1 MLIPRPELQSAPRLL
16 ISVSDTA
23 EAAAA
28 LAGGA
33 DVIDA
38 KDPSAGPLGALALD
52 KLREIARL
60 VGSARPVSAALGDAD
75 DEQTAGALAEQY
87 ARAGARFVKL
97 GFARRDR
104 DAHSRAALVGAAV
117 ERSGG
122 SGVIAV
128 VYCDRDVEI
137 AARPEPLLS
146 ALANQ
151 GAAGVLLDTADKRA
165 PGLRR
170 LLPAPLIRRW
180 IEAAHA
186 RNLLAAL
193 AGRVAA
199 EDLPSLC
206 RLRPDLIGVRGAAC
220 EGGRTGRVASH
231 LVARLGTA
239 LHEAGAGEGSRTA
252 PPPAHLVSRLP

>member
-1 MLIPRPELQSAPRLL
+1 
-16 ISVSDTA
+16 VSDPD

-33 DVIDA
+33 EVIDA

-52 KLREIARL
+52 GFREIVRL
-60 VGSARPVSAALGDAD
+60 VGAVCPVSAALGDAD
-75 DEQTAGALAEQY
+75 DERTAGALAEQY

-97 GFARRDR
+97 GFARRDC

-128 VYCDRDVEI
+128 VYCDRDAEI
-137 AARPEPLLS
+137 AACPEPLLT
-146 ALANQ
+146 ALANR

-186 RNLLAAL
+186 RSLLAAL
-193 AGRVAA
+193 AGRLAA
-199 EDLPSLC
+199 ADLPSLC
-206 RLRPDLIGVRGAAC
+206 RLGPDLVGVRGAAC

-231 LVARLGTA
+231 LVARLRTA
-239 LHEAGAGEGSRTA
+239 LHEAHAARGPLAA
-252 PPPAHLVSRLP
+252 PPPAQPVSRLP